1 MEEKK
6 KEKDKQFSTQVIH
19 NVISV
24 SGSCVWGLEGRRK
37 LSWDVG
43 GQEKES
49 YRHGAVMRQGE
60 REVFGFSVFYLIKS
74 RALESAMVGSAAFF
88 LHTRCLVLEEGQHL
102 GSSTTLKPTEALC
115 SSYRPSCLHGSIP
128 LSQRSNTTAAALQIV
143 LAAALEF
150 TPQSQSSTSA
160 ATTVAAEIVHHVT
173 LQPACH
179 CTMVISCAK
188 GTVGRG
194 CVEEEENIRAR
205 GISGSSSKGVGV
217 TEINFRCY

>member
-74 RALESAMVGSAAFF
+74 RYM
-88 LHTRCLVLEEGQHL
+88 CQVLYIG
-102 GSSTTLKPTEALC
+102 EALT
-115 SSYRPSCLHGSIP
+115 YIA
-128 LSQRSNTTAAALQIV
+128 N
-143 LAAALEF
+143 
-150 TPQSQSSTSA
+150 
-160 ATTVAAEIVHHVT
+160 
-173 LQPACH
+173 
-179 CTMVISCAK
+179 IS
-188 GTVGRG
+188 
-194 CVEEEENIRAR
+194 
-205 GISGSSSKGVGV
+205 
-217 TEINFRCY
+217 